1 LTASHLTDACSAW
14 GCLKGDGIARDRE
27 MNICSG
33 APSLCGGKTEQTYHQ
48 HNHSF
53 KLFLLENNPSGTAE
67 QHLSLPGHLLHP

>member
-33 APSLCGGKTEQTYHQ
+33 APSLCEGKTEQTYHQ